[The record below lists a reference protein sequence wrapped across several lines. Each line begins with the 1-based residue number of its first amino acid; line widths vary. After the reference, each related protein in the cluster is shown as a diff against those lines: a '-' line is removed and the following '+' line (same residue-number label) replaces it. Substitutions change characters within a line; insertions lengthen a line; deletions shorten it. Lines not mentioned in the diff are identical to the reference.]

1 MSQENHDSQDLKQPI
16 GIYILAL
23 LFMLA
28 PIGNIIVSFAGSG
41 VANWYYPA
49 EFTELVKT
57 IPLADWL
64 WLAGIFVAGLALLA
78 RHKSAWLIAVLSLL
92 VVLAMNTYRAFTI
105 DETILNPEFVRVQIL
120 ISILVTFSVLIIAFY
135 ARFPY
140 LDRRQQWMFPTAHR
154 YNVKSPVIVHT
165 GGDLAGLT
173 ESISTAG
180 IRIRLAKAT
189 ESFKDKTEVEFTF
202 SELPQ
207 LKTVKA
213 EIIEFNGDVLR
224 LKYKRFGWG
233 ARGVLEAWL
242 KSKKV

>member
-1 MSQENHDSQDLKQPI
+1 MSQEQSSDLKQPI

-41 VANWYYPA
+41 VANWYYPD
-49 EFTELVKT
+49 EFIGLVKT
-57 IPLADWL
+57 IPVMDWL
-64 WLAGIFVAGLALLA
+64 WLCGIFVAGIALLA
-78 RHKSAWLIAVLSLL
+78 RHKSAWLVAVMSLL
-92 VVLAMNTYRAFTI
+92 IVLAMNTYRAFTI
-105 DETILNPEFVRVQIL
+105 DETVLNPEFVRVQIL
-120 ISILVTFSVLIIAFY
+120 ISILVTFSVLIISFY

-154 YNVKSPVIVHT
+154 YDVKTPVIVHT

-173 ESISTAG
+173 ESVSTAG

-189 ESFKDKTEVEFTF
+189 DALKGKTEVEFTI
-202 SELPQ
+202 SELAD
-207 LKTVKA
+207 LKVIKA
-213 EIIEFNGDVLR
+213 EIIEFSGDVLR
-224 LKYKRFGWG
+224 LQYKNFGWG

-242 KSKKV
+242 KSKKS